1 MLYKINKSV
10 KRLNP
15 VFSLVVKSQ
24 GVVRNRLNL
33 QSNLKQALL
42 LHVAAPGRCILDPKR
57 CL

>member
-24 GVVRNRLNL
+24 GVVKDRLVDYTE
-33 QSNLKQALL
+33 QSQTG
-42 LHVAAPGRCILDPKR
+42 LHVAVLEGVY
-57 CL
+57 